1 MLATH
6 GNLTSECAMSRVW
19 DCVVF
24 IDRLLNTI
32 SSAYILDVMLLDD
45 KRVPNNGQTMCH
57 KMYIIIIT
65 GY

>member
-1 MLATH
+1 
-6 GNLTSECAMSRVW
+6 MSRVW